1 MIGGGAIFAAI
12 TKKDLHG
19 VELMQAPDRIA
30 EMFMEHVRPIDIQI
44 ENLQQTIDD
53 LIQARNLLLPR
64 LMNGEVT
71 V

>member
-19 VELMQAPDRIA
+19 VELMQPIDRIA
-30 EMFMEHVRPIDIQI
+30 AMFMEHVLPIDLQI
-44 ENLQQTIDD
+44 ANLQQTIER
-53 LIQARNLLLPR
+53 LAKARDLLLPK
-64 LMNGEVT
+64 LMNGEVA